1 MLNEGAEYMPIAAE
15 EFTFV
20 SSTDGLTIYAYHW
33 PAVGTAKGSVLI
45 AHGLAEYGMR
55 YDRFAQ
61 ALTLAG
67 YEAYAIDHRGHSQS
81 IDAQGLGTFGKGGW
95 LGLCQDLRTLLSIV
109 RNEHPGLK
117 TILFG
122 HSMGSFAAQR
132 LCLDHSDEMDG
143 VILSGSSSVDVM
155 SAALAEA
162 ENAED
167 GGGDVDLSAFN
178 TAFEPART
186 PFDWLS
192 RDEAE
197 VDKYIEN
204 SLCGFDLQAES
215 AATLFDSGTY
225 HGEDSA
231 IVNIRNDL
239 PVLMVA
245 GDADPIN
252 GKLELLNLLEARWRA
267 GGVSNIQTAYY
278 KEGRHE
284 MLNEVNRGEVTS
296 DIIAWLTEVV
306 G

>member
-1 MLNEGAEYMPIAAE
+1 MPVEAE
-15 EFTFV
+15 EFTFI
-20 SSTDGLTIYAYHW
+20 SSADGLTIYAYHW
-33 PAVGTAKGSVLI
+33 PAVGAAKGAVLI

-61 ALTLAG
+61 ALTAAG
-67 YEAYAIDHRGHSQS
+67 YEAYAIDHRGHSKSVSQ
-81 IDAQGLGTFGKGGW
+81 QGLGTFGAGGW
-95 LGLCQDLRTLLSIV
+95 LGLCQDLRTLLSKV
-109 RNEHPGLK
+109 RNEHAGLK

-132 LCLDHSDEMDG
+132 LCLDHSDEMDA

-162 ENAED
+162 ENTED
-167 GGGDVDLSAFN
+167 NGGDVDLSAFN

-192 RDEAE
+192 RDEEE
-197 VDKYIEN
+197 VDKYIES

-215 AATLFDSGTY
+215 AATLFGSGAY

-231 IVNIRNDL
+231 IANIRNDL

-245 GDADPIN
+245 GDADPLN
-252 GKLELLNLLEARWRA
+252 GNLELLNLLESRWRA

-284 MLNEVNRGEVTS
+284 MLNEVNRYEVTS
-296 DIIAWLTEVV
+296 DIIAWLDKVV